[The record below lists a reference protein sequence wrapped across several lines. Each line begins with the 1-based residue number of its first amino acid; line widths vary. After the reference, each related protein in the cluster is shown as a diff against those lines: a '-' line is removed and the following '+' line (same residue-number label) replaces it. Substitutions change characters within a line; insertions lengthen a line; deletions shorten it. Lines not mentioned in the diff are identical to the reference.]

1 MSVPN
6 PKVNK
11 SNTQNNF
18 LNNPQINDDDQWQDA
33 NGSEIAYLIKPNEVV
48 TFTPLNNVK
57 PVKGGQAA
65 VVEAYVY
72 TYINQQGQMLLNN
85 QNATLMVQKVP
96 MDKIQSLYSQ
106 YGNKVIIKM
115 VNKGKQQGK
124 RYYTYDIKYK
134 VTQ

>member
-18 LNNPQINDDDQWQDA
+18 LPQNQSNDDDQWQDA

-57 PVKGGQAA
+57 PVKGGHHHYFGFA
-65 VVEAYVY
+65 VKNCFAY
-72 TYINQQGQMLLNN
+72 
-85 QNATLMVQKVP
+85 
-96 MDKIQSLYSQ
+96 YSCLP
-106 YGNKVIIKM
+106 
-115 VNKGKQQGK
+115 
-124 RYYTYDIKYK
+124 
-134 VTQ
+134 